1 MLQKFDVSRL
11 SIISKLILDFNA
23 MLFLHLIMTLCNKP
37 VHYRVFG
44 TRILL
49 MKKQE
54 LWKESLQNS
63 EMRWLLWPLKISPRW
78 ILANLHYNWNF
89 LCSYKKKAHTFKN
102 VIFMYFLFFLLC
114 CGDVSQA
121 PIRPE
126 DSVQLGLRTGYLPHE
141 FGGRVSRNGIRTF
154 HFPNTH
160 SGTDVFYRDCKM
172 RFRNK
177 GVCVMFW
184 YNIVRDHCIK
194 RIPADNHN
202 FSLWK
207 LVYNICV

>member
-54 LWKESLQNS
+54 LWRESLQNS

-78 ILANLHYNWNF
+78 ILANLYYNWNF

-102 VIFMYFLFFLLC
+102 VIFMYFSLLFALLWW
-114 CGDVSQA
+114 
-121 PIRPE
+121 
-126 DSVQLGLRTGYLPHE
+126 
-141 FGGRVSRNGIRTF
+141 
-154 HFPNTH
+154 
-160 SGTDVFYRDCKM
+160 
-172 RFRNK
+172 
-177 GVCVMFW
+177 CVTSSHKTWRLSTTWVADRISPPWVWWPGQSEW
-184 YNIVRDHCIK
+184 Y
-194 RIPADNHN
+194 
-202 FSLWK
+202 
-207 LVYNICV
+207 